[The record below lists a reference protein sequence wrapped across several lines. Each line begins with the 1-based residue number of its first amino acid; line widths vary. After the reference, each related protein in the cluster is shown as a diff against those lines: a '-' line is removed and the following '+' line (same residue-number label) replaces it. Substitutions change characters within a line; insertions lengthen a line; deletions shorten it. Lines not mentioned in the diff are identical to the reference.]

1 MSTIPLVPSARL
13 DAGLALLRVLVGAV
27 FLAHGAQK
35 LFVFGLDG
43 VSGAFAGMGIPLAGV
58 AGPAVALVELLG
70 GLALI
75 LGLFTRVAGLL
86 LAGAML
92 GALLLV
98 HLPAGF
104 FLPDG
109 IEFVLALFG
118 AAAALALTGPGGLS
132 VDAAL
137 ARRRAA

>member
-1 MSTIPLVPSARL
+1 MSSTPLVSAPRL

-35 LFVFGLDG
+35 VFVFGLEG
-43 VSGAFAGMGIPLAGV
+43 VSGAFAGMGIPVAGLV
-58 AGPAVALVELLG
+58 GPAVALIELAG
-70 GLALI
+70 GIALI
-75 LGLFTRVAGLL
+75 LGLCTRVAGLL
-86 LAGAML
+86 LAGTML

-118 AAAALALTGPGGLS
+118 AAAALVLTGPGAIS

-137 ARRRAA
+137 ARRRGA